1 MNTTNSILANV
12 TVSKQ
17 RNFSLISVINNW
29 VKKEEKNA
37 IGISILFIMVGTMVA
52 SISAAL
58 AINGTIAYF
67 PLIFTCLSA
76 MGANVTAISQ
86 RPFKVVTWA
95 FIINILGNLALIIY
109 QLIPYM

>member
-1 MNTTNSILANV
+1 MDTTNSIPANI
-12 TVSKQ
+12 TISKPQ
-17 RNFSLISVINNW
+17 NFSLISIINKW
-29 VKKEEKNA
+29 VKKEQENA
-37 IGISILFIMVGTMVA
+37 FGISILFIMVGTMVA

-58 AINGTIAYF
+58 AIHGEIAYF

-95 FIINILGNLALIIY
+95 FIVNILGNLILVIY